1 MRADPLD
8 DFERR
13 LQICQEMIKKC
24 NQKSL
29 ESILVRLLLVE
40 AYGAY
45 EKTIRDAIN
54 RRAED
59 SSDDKFAQY
68 LGRATRVF
76 DKRKNKFTR
85 PFAIIRT
92 YSFIRELKTYNT
104 TLNMSIPSDVNSAYN
119 KLGQA
124 RNRVAHGGEIR
135 ITLEELL
142 QMHKKA
148 KHVPLT
154 LVRILHPRSN

>member
-1 MRADPLD
+1 MGVDPLAN
-8 DFERR
+8 FEER

-29 ESILVRLLLVE
+29 EQILVRLLLVE

-45 EKTIRDAIN
+45 EKTMRDAIS

-59 SSDDKFAQY
+59 SSDDEFAQY

-76 DKRKNKFTR
+76 DKHKNKFTR

-104 TLNMSIPSDVNSAYN
+104 TPNMSIPSDVKSAYD
-119 KLGQA
+119 KLCQA

-148 KHVPLT
+148 KRVPLT